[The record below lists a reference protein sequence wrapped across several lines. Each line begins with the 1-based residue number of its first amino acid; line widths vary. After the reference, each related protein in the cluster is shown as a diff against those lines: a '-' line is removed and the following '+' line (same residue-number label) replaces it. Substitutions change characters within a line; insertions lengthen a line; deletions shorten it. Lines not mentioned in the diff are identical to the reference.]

1 MLLGTCS
8 FLSNIVSIVSV
19 VLLQKHMLQEEVH
32 HFHVVATHNDHFEW
46 SLLLQ
51 LDS

>member
-8 FLSNIVSIVSV
+8 FLSNIVTIVPV
-19 VLLQKHMLQEEVH
+19 VLLQSHMLQEEVH
-32 HFHVVATHNDHFEW
+32 HFHVAAHNGHFEW

-51 LDS
+51 LDT